1 MCFYNK
7 EVLPLFE
14 YSKGQVSIMERRQR
28 KNINDLSVLLLA
40 SIFMNGFETGGYQAS
55 LLYIGEEYALDHGA
69 QGVIASVELFATMI
83 APILLGSLADRVGKK
98 IMLTLFTFTRVISC
112 GTILLA
118 TQSLTFAVG
127 VFILGFATSIIQ
139 YVAIAEMDDAYPV
152 TRHKRMGGI
161 TAMYAFGAVI
171 APLIVGFAIKNS
183 MGWKGFFASD
193 CIISFI
199 LSVLLW
205 KISFEPRENI
215 ADADLSEDE
224 AAAAS
229 GSEIYYGGVALLC
242 IIMFIYVGVENGVGF
257 FLNGFMHDYVNSERG
272 YIALSLF
279 WMAMIPARIL
289 CGYFCR
295 HRRLLLCAAP
305 TGAAILLAVL
315 SAVTNEYLAFVLV
328 FCLGFFCGAVYPNVL
343 TYASDFSGTKTATV
357 TAAITVATGVGGT
370 VISAAFGFL
379 ETAIGFTGSFRI
391 LAIILA
397 TDLLFALPVVFD
409 MRKKKI
415 KKG

>member
-1 MCFYNK
+1 
-7 EVLPLFE
+7 
-14 YSKGQVSIMERRQR
+14 MERRQR

-112 GTILLA
+112 GIILLA
-118 TQSLTFAVG
+118 TKSLTFAVG

-152 TRHKRMGGI
+152 TRHQRMGGI
-161 TAMYAFGAVI
+161 AAMYAFGAVI

-199 LSVLLW
+199 LTVLLW
-205 KISFEPRENI
+205 KISFEPRETLT
-215 ADADLSEDE
+215 DSDLPDDTVVNT
-224 AAAAS
+224 

-257 FLNGFMHDYVNSERG
+257 FLNGFMHDHVNSERG

-279 WMAMIPARIL
+279 WMAMIPSRIL
-289 CGYFCR
+289 CGYLCK

-315 SAVTNEYLAFVLV
+315 PAVVNEYVAFVLV

-343 TYASDFSGTKTATV
+343 TYAADYSGTKTATV
-357 TAAITVATGVGGT
+357 IAAITVATGVGGT

-391 LAIILA
+391 LALILA

-409 MRKKKI
+409 MRKKKV

>member
-1 MCFYNK
+1 
-7 EVLPLFE
+7 
-14 YSKGQVSIMERRQR
+14 MERRQR

-112 GTILLA
+112 GIILLA
-118 TQSLTFAVG
+118 TKSLTFAAG

-161 TAMYAFGAVI
+161 AAMYAFGAVI

-199 LSVLLW
+199 LTVLLW
-205 KISFEPRENI
+205 KISFEPRETLT
-215 ADADLSEDE
+215 DSDLPDDTVVNT
-224 AAAAS
+224 

-257 FLNGFMHDYVNSERG
+257 FLNGFMHDHVNSERG

-279 WMAMIPARIL
+279 WMAMIPSRIL
-289 CGYFCR
+289 CGYLCK

-315 SAVTNEYLAFVLV
+315 PAVVNEYVAFVLV

-343 TYASDFSGTKTATV
+343 TYAADYSGTKTATV
-357 TAAITVATGVGGT
+357 IAAITVATGVGGT

-409 MRKKKI
+409 MRKKKV